1 MNTSN
6 QNADGIVKISDEVIA
21 VCAVNATLKTKGVA
35 NLSGGFSNALSKNI
49 LGKELMSKGVKVSQS
64 EEGVEIDVHITVK
77 YLSLIHILTIPQGS
91 GASSIVDILDE
102 NGLVRSRAMAKIHAR
117 IGGYDTLQANTYI
130 FSRQMTV
137 PEMLSAINTGNF
149 KYVMK
154 NELVVREGLTIPEV
168 AEAMAEK
175 FSFSKQDILDK
186 WNDRAYLKG
195 LISDY
200 WFISDKILD
209 KDIMYPLEGYLYPET
224 YFITEEDP
232 TVESVT
238 KVMLDKM
245 DEELTARKADID
257 KSGFSVHEILSLA
270 SIVEREASNSKED
283 MPKVAGVFI
292 NRLDKGMN
300 LGSDV
305 TVCLSL
311 IHI

>member
-168 AEAMAEK
+168 AEAMAC
-175 FSFSKQDILDK
+175 L
-186 WNDRAYLKG
+186 
-195 LISDY
+195 
-200 WFISDKILD
+200 
-209 KDIMYPLEGYLYPET
+209 LYT
-224 YFITEEDP
+224 SRC
-232 TVESVT
+232 V
-238 KVMLDKM
+238 
-245 DEELTARKADID
+245 
-257 KSGFSVHEILSLA
+257 
-270 SIVEREASNSKED
+270 
-283 MPKVAGVFI
+283 
-292 NRLDKGMN
+292 
-300 LGSDV
+300 
-305 TVCLSL
+305 
-311 IHI
+311 